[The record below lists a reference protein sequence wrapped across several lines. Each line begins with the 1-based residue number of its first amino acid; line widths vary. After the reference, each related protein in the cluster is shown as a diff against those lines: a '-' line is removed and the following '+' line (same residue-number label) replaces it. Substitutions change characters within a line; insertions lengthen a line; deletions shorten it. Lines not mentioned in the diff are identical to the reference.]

1 MHCVVSPRLPKG
13 RVKFEKKKKKKK
25 IERRK
30 WFAILYFVG
39 STFEKYPPF
48 CVLPPKISR
57 SGSSP
62 LTENMHRN
70 VVSQCIKTKQVLKES
85 SFSKTLL

>member
-1 MHCVVSPRLPKG
+1 MVC
-13 RVKFEKKKKKKK
+13 
-25 IERRK
+25 
-30 WFAILYFVG
+30 YFVG